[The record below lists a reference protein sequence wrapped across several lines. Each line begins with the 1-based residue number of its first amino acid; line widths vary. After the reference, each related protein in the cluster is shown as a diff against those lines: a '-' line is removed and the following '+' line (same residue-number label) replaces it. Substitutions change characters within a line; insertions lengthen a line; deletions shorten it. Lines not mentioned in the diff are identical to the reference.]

1 MSMSNPEARTGTR
14 SVAVGPEVLP
24 YARMREISELKAQDY
39 AAAQPFP
46 HIVIDDFFDP
56 AVLDR
61 VLAEFP
67 DKRDKNWGERD
78 IPEEVKLFSKG
89 ELGIP
94 YYTKQLLY
102 AMNSSGFLQFLEKL
116 TGIPKLI
123 GDPQYEGG
131 GLHQIVPGGKL
142 AIHADFNQH
151 SYYNLDRRLNAL
163 VYLNKD
169 WKDEYGGHL
178 ELWDK
183 AMTRA
188 NRVVAPLFNR
198 MVVFTTTSDSY
209 HGHPN
214 PLTCPPNLTRKSMA
228 LYYYTVPTS
237 VVEAKDDRH
246 TTLFQ
251 ARPGEQFRRSSA
263 KQLARDLTPPALWRL
278 LSRAVKAH

>member
-14 SVAVGPEVLP
+14 SVAVGPDVLP
-24 YARMREISELKAQDY
+24 YARMKEISELKAQDY

-56 AVLDR
+56 AVLER

-123 GDPQYEGG
+123 GDPQYE
-131 GLHQIVPGGKL
+131 
-142 AIHADFNQH
+142 AADFIK
-151 SYYNLDRRLNAL
+151 SSPEGSWRSTPISISTPTTISIAGL
-163 VYLNKD
+163 
-169 WKDEYGGHL
+169 
-178 ELWDK
+178 
-183 AMTRA
+183 T
-188 NRVVAPLFNR
+188 PLFI
-198 MVVFTTTSDSY
+198 S
-209 HGHPN
+209 
-214 PLTCPPNLTRKSMA
+214 TRTGRTNTA
-228 LYYYTVPTS
+228 
-237 VVEAKDDRH
+237 A
-246 TTLFQ
+246 TLSC
-251 ARPGEQFRRSSA
+251 GTRR
-263 KQLARDLTPPALWRL
+263 
-278 LSRAVKAH
+278 